1 MGAYPVLTGPVMR
14 YAHAYLRTEDT
25 RVDETLAQ
33 EIKDFLAILGSR
45 YVAYYPT
52 LASVTGSPK
61 AALMLGHAMY
71 MTRVV
76 MEKQPARAGWFWKT
90 SAEWKQATGLTVR
103 ELETARRTLVTAG
116 VLSEERR
123 GMPAKLWF
131 RVNLDEL
138 AKGLCEMANT
148 AYRPWSWEDRI
159 LKTLLGKPVMFYAP
173 LAWIANSALA
183 GLYAS
188 LLVRKLRQALG
199 HGEVDKGGWFSSPV
213 VDGLN
218 NLQFGRRMLM
228 NARARLIE
236 SGMVDEV
243 RENRMQ
249 STLLTRLNLT
259 EMLTSLR
266 RKIGPQANEFD
277 SLQDPTNLF
286 VGSCKQELLKT
297 RNKSCPNRESRVAGS
312 ANQELPEARNKSF
325 PFRETSSAVSA
336 TFSYKEINT
345 PYLPPHKSGVVDIPD
360 DQSKAEPG
368 TQDDLDLVFPEGL
381 LPQEKQAAAVIL
393 AGSHDP
399 QLLLDELAGQMESGS
414 VRKALG
420 YLRTLRQ
427 KQLSGEFL
435 PEAAFRVRE
444 DRNRKVALQEQ
455 RSALMDKPALTPCT
469 QPEEARRHI
478 ASLRQRL
485 WGKP

>member
-14 YAHAYLRTEDT
+14 YAHTYLRTEET
-25 RVDETLAQ
+25 KVDETLAQ
-33 EIKDFLAILGSR
+33 EIKDLLAILGSR
-45 YVAYYPT
+45 YVAYYPA

-76 MEKQPARAGWFWKT
+76 MEKQPVRAGWFWKT

-148 AYRPWSWEDRI
+148 AYRPWSWDDRV

-173 LAWIANSALA
+173 LAWIADSALA

-199 HGEVDKGGWFSSPV
+199 RGEVDKGGWFSSPV
-213 VDGLN
+213 FDGLN
-218 NLQFGRRMLM
+218 NLQYGRRMLT
-228 NARARLIE
+228 NSRAKLVD
-236 SGMVDEV
+236 SGMVDEI

-266 RKIGPQANEFD
+266 RKICPQANEFH

-286 VGSCKQELLKT
+286 AGSYKQELPKT

-325 PFRETSSAVSA
+325 SFRETSSAVSA

-345 PYLPPHKSGVVDIPD
+345 PYLPPHKRVEGEMVAFQGKEKPD
-360 DQSKAEPG
+360 CSSNPA
-368 TQDDLDLVFPEGL
+368 TLIFPEGL
-381 LPQEKQAAAVIL
+381 LPQEKQAAITIL

-399 QLLLDELAGQMESGS
+399 QLLLDELAGQMVDGH
-414 VRKALG
+414 VTKALG
-420 YLRTLRQ
+420 YLRALRQ
-427 KQLSGEFL
+427 KQLSGAFQ
-435 PEAAFRVRE
+435 PECAY
-444 DRNRKVALQEQ
+444 KVAAARQ
-455 RSALMDKPALTPCT
+455 RKAELLKQREGLSQAPDNRTP
-469 QPEEARRHI
+469 PDEARRHV
-478 ASLRQRL
+478 AALRQRL
-485 WGKP
+485 WGKT